1 VAEARTPSEITLVFI
16 PYATQIVP
24 IEFGEHV
31 TLLPAAVRLD
41 PALTL
46 TLDTLEDA

>member
-1 VAEARTPSEITLVFI
+1 VAAARTPSEITLVFI

-24 IEFGEHV
+24 VEFGEHV
-31 TLLPAAVRLD
+31 TLLPAAVMVD

-46 TLDTLEDA
+46 TLDTLDEG